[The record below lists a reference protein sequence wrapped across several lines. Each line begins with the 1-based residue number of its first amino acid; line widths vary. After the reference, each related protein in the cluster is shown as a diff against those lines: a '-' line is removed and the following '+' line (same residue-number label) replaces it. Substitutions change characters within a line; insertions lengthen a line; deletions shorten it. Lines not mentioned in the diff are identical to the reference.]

1 MDPHCAKCAI
11 ESPMSDKIEGTNSSC
26 EGAAIESLRNRN
38 RIVAGQFTVPCSAGL
53 AGLFFAFG
61 SEARIS

>member
-1 MDPHCAKCAI
+1 M
-11 ESPMSDKIEGTNSSC
+11 NSSC

-38 RIVAGQFTVPCSAGL
+38 RNIAGQFTVPCSAGP
-53 AGLFFAFG
+53 AGLFFPSG